1 MIDIEQIS
9 NSVPEGN
16 GYIGNDGLLHCLKCS
31 DQLETILNIP
41 LVGERKVRCICRCM
55 AKERDAF
62 EERKRQE
69 ERERNRRTCFAGSM
83 MMSCTFESSQQAE
96 LMTLAENYAKN
107 FSQFRKE
114 GKGLLF
120 YGEVGTGKSHFAACI
135 ANRLI
140 DEDRRVLMTNFSTI
154 VNKLQERFEGRQEY
168 IDSLMKYDLLILDD
182 LGAERSTDYM
192 QEQIYN
198 IIDARYRSG
207 LPMIITTNLTGNEL
221 KNPSDIGNA
230 RIYDRILEKCHPV
243 KVDGQSIRRQNLKAD
258 FGQMQMILKGD

>member
-9 NSVPEGN
+9 KSVPEGN
-16 GYIGNDGLLHCLKCS
+16 GFIGNDGLLHCLKCGDS
-31 DQLETILNIP
+31 LETIITVPNR
-41 LVGERKVRCICRCM
+41 GERKVRCICSCM

-69 ERERNRRTCFAGSM
+69 ERERNRRTCFDGSM
-83 MMSCTFESSQQAE
+83 MMACTFESSKQAE
-96 LMTLAENYAKN
+96 LLTLAENYAKN

-120 YGEVGTGKSHFAACI
+120 YGVVGTGKSHLAACI

-140 DEDRRVLMTNFSTI
+140 DDGCKVLMTNFTTI
-154 VNKLQERFEGRQEY
+154 VNKLQEKWEGRQAY
-168 IDSLMKYDLLILDD
+168 IDSIMKYDLLILDD
-182 LGAERSTDYM
+182 LGAERSTEYM
-192 QEQIYN
+192 QEQVYN
-198 IIDARYRSG
+198 IVDARYRTG